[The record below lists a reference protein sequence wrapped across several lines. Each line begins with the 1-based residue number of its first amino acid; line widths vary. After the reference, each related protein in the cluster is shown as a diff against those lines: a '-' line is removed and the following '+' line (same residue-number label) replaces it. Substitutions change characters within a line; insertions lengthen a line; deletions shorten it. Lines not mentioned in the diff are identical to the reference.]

1 MVIGHFPWLQRSRF
15 GCSVSGSLSCDLP
28 LKGHWQDVKVPTD
41 GSAVFEVFD
50 VGRVYGECVFKFTN
64 AYAVTNC

>member
-1 MVIGHFPWLQRSRF
+1 M
-15 GCSVSGSLSCDLP
+15 
-28 LKGHWQDVKVPTD
+28 KVPTD

-50 VGRVYGECVFKFTN
+50 VSRVYGECVFKFAN